1 MSNKIPTHNF
11 AFDDA
16 TSIPF
21 RFEALEHKNNYD
33 VDVPHRH
40 NYYEIFLF
48 NKGGGQHTIDFVS
61 HPINDHSVHF
71 ISPGQVHQVVRD
83 IGSNGFVIMFS
94 RDFTHNGIDNKD
106 LLYEL
111 PFFHNFT
118 KNPTIDCEERDFFN
132 INSIFQNIELE
143 YQSHQL
149 FNAEILQSFL
159 NILLLKCKRIYKSE
173 SVIAN
178 TDQLEVQKFIR
189 LIETNYHETSQV
201 QEYAELMGCSPNQLN
216 DLTKKALG
224 KTASEMIQE
233 RILLEAKRL
242 LIHSNMTAK
251 EIAYLLN
258 FGDPAYFSRFFKNQ
272 IGSTPNE
279 FKKLGMEKYKSKM

>member
-1 MSNKIPTHNF
+1 MSQKIPTHNF
-11 AFDDA
+11 AFDDS

-40 NYYEIFLF
+40 NYYEIFF
-48 NKGGGQHTIDFVS
+48 FKKGGGEHIIDFDS

-71 ISPGQVHQVVRD
+71 ISPGQVHQVNRN

-94 RDFTHNGIDNKD
+94 RDFTHGGSDNKD

-118 KNPTIDCEERDFFN
+118 KNPTIDCEEKDFFN
-132 INSIFQNIELE
+132 IDSIFQNIELE
-143 YQSHQL
+143 YQEHQL
-149 FNAEILQSFL
+149 FNSEILQSFL
-159 NILLLKCKRIYKSE
+159 NILLLKCKRIYKSTPL
-173 SVIAN
+173 IASN
-178 TDQLEVQKFIR
+178 DQLDAQKFIR
-189 LIETNYHETSQV
+189 LIETNYQETNQV
-201 QEYAELMGCSPNQLN
+201 QEYAKMMGISPNQLN
-216 DLTKKALG
+216 EITKKSIG

-242 LIHSNMTAK
+242 LIHSSMTAK

-258 FGDPAYFSRFFKNQ
+258 FGDPAYFSRFFKNHV
-272 IGSTPNE
+272 GVPPND
-279 FKKLGMEKYKSKM
+279 FKKLGLEKYKT